1 MAGME
6 YGSLIILVALTAVW
20 ALGGMLVCVLVRALL
35 MPRLQGP
42 LAAGQ
47 RWLSGR
53 PRRSGL
59 P

>member
-35 MPRLQGP
+35 MLRLQGP
-42 LAAGQ
+42 WRRGQ

>member
-42 LAAGQ
+42 
-47 RWLSGR
+47 
-53 PRRSGL
+53 
-59 P
+59 